1 MGARERERGWRTSG
15 DELHFSSFFW
25 FWSFASWRDARDETS
40 IRRGQYSSPVRVI
53 SFNTVEG
60 WSRDVSEG
68 VAPLRVRCANQGR
81 ETPAF
86 VERYEGACGG
96 VQLAPPLS

>member
-1 MGARERERGWRTSG
+1 M
-15 DELHFSSFFW
+15 
-25 FWSFASWRDARDETS
+25 
-40 IRRGQYSSPVRVI
+40 I